1 MEFGAPRVFLATGHN
16 MLGFSL
22 GPATGERIASL
33 MTGAISDAA
42 LASFAPSRRG
52 RLSCELKG
60 HRKWLRAKPPRAAR
74 RAGGCGS
81 ARPHMPGQ
89 S

>member
-1 MEFGAPRVFLATGHN
+1 

-22 GPATGERIASL
+22 APATGERIASL

-52 RLSCELKG
+52 R
-60 HRKWLRAKPPRAAR
+60 
-74 RAGGCGS
+74 
-81 ARPHMPGQ
+81 
-89 S
+89 